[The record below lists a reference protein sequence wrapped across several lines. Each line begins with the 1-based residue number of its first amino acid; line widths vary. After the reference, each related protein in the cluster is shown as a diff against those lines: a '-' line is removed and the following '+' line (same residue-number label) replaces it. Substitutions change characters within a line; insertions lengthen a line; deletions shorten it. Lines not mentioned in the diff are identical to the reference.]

1 MGRNGRPS
9 LRRVRDELRCAR
21 PSVGNPDAAVL
32 LSRLVADD
40 RRIDRPGALV
50 REGTRIAFV
59 LEGPA

>member
-1 MGRNGRPS
+1 MRC
-9 LRRVRDELRCAR
+9 VRDELRRTR

-40 RRIDRPGALV
+40 RRVDRPGALV
-50 REGTRIAFV
+50 REGSRIAFV